1 MPELINI
8 PEDVTCIQPY
18 ILTATATVASA
29 IVLYLVNRYKD
40 ERNEKK
46 LALENHMNDLK
57 EHAKSIQ
64 AISDKKTN
72 LVLQNLENQIT
83 KLEIVLSKF

>member
-8 PEDVTCIQPY
+8 PEDVTCIHPY
-18 ILTATATVASA
+18 ILTATVTVASA

>member
-8 PEDVTCIQPY
+8 PDDVTCIHPFV
-18 ILTATATVASA
+18 LTATASVATA
-29 IVLYLVNRYKD
+29 IVLYLVKRYKE
-40 ERNEKK
+40 ERIEKK
-46 LALENHMNDLK
+46 LALENHMSDLK
-57 EHAKSIQ
+57 EHAINIQ

-83 KLEIVLSKF
+83 RLEVVLSKF

>member
-1 MPELINI
+1 MTELIPI
-8 PEDVTCIQPY
+8 PEDVNCIHPY
-18 ILTATATVASA
+18 VLTGSISVASA
-29 IVLYLVNRYKD
+29 IVLYLVNRYKE
-40 ERNEKK
+40 ERKEKK
-46 LALENHMNDLK
+46 IALENHMNDLK
-57 EHAKSIQ
+57 EHSKSIQ